1 MCYHTSVRCA
11 FSAALK
17 SWGRFSRSLCH
28 AARHITWSL
37 TFCKSSLSASPN
49 HQLKL
54 NKVATIPCSFFT
66 PTKCF
71 IARFLQ
77 GCEYLYSGV
86 SNAYHSVMPASR
98 HQCLWFR
105 QGGQSRWLAWCW
117 RPGSRRMQRGC
128 RRSGQRK
135 DSNSSKVVEHIQ
147 VHTAYIKVFSVAP
160 VLIWRLWVREDDASG
175 WPRLS
180 DISCN

>member
-17 SWGRFSRSLCH
+17 SWGRFSRSLCRT
-28 AARHITWSL
+28 ARHITWSH

-86 SNAYHSVMPASR
+86 SNTYHSVTPASR

-105 QGGQSRWLAWCW
+105 QGGQSRWLAWCRW
-117 RPGSRRMQRGC
+117 PGSRRMQRGC